1 LIRGIFSAA
10 QVRYH
15 AQRFVR
21 HVQFYPHDKEF
32 NMKSVLISA
41 LVAAGV
47 LASAP
52 AFANKDL
59 ATKSGCM
66 ACHAVDKKLVG
77 PAYQEVA
84 KKYKAS
90 DEAMLAD
97 KVRKGGKGVW
107 GQIPMPPNAAVKDE
121 DLKTL
126 IKWILAGAK

>member
-1 LIRGIFSAA
+1 
-10 QVRYH
+10 
-15 AQRFVR
+15 
-21 HVQFYPHDKEF
+21 
-32 NMKSVLISA
+32 MKSVLISA
-41 LVAAGV
+41 LIATG
-47 LASAP
+47 LIASAP

-90 DEAMLAD
+90 DEAMLVD
-97 KVRKGGKGVW
+97 KVKKGGKGNW
-107 GQIPMPPNAAVKDE
+107 GQIPMPPNDKLKDD

-126 IKWILAGAK
+126 VKWVLDGAK

>member
-1 LIRGIFSAA
+1 
-10 QVRYH
+10 
-15 AQRFVR
+15 
-21 HVQFYPHDKEF
+21 
-32 NMKSVLISA
+32 MKSVLISA
-41 LVAAGV
+41 LVATGLVA
-47 LASAP
+47 AAP

-90 DEAMLAD
+90 DEAMLVE
-97 KVRKGGKGVW
+97 KVKKGGKGNW
-107 GQIPMPPNAAVKDE
+107 GQIPMPPNDKLKDE

-126 IKWILAGAK
+126 VKWVLGGAK

>member
-1 LIRGIFSAA
+1 
-10 QVRYH
+10 
-15 AQRFVR
+15 
-21 HVQFYPHDKEF
+21 
-32 NMKSVLISA
+32 MKSVLISA

-77 PAYQEVA
+77 PSYQDVA

-90 DEAMLAD
+90 DEAMLVD
-97 KVRKGGKGVW
+97 KVKKGGKGNW
-107 GQIPMPPNAAVKDE
+107 GQIPMPPNDKLKDE

-126 IKWILAGAK
+126 VKWVLGGAK

>member
-1 LIRGIFSAA
+1 
-10 QVRYH
+10 
-15 AQRFVR
+15 
-21 HVQFYPHDKEF
+21 
-32 NMKSVLISA
+32 MKSALITT
-41 LVAAGV
+41 LVAAGLMV
-47 LASAP
+47 SVP
-52 AFANKDL
+52 AFANKEL

-84 KKYKAS
+84 KKYKAG
-90 DEAMLAD
+90 DEAMLMD

-126 IKWILAGAK
+126 ITWILGGAK